1 MGRLKIALL
10 GPPEVDHLGRRVLFP
25 ERKTLALLA
34 FLAAEGGKQPR
45 RRLAQLL
52 WPESDTTHGRSALRL
67 SLFHLRDALEENE
80 HPGEQSHLIIT
91 YDALGLDDAADIEL
105 DLRVFK
111 AASLLA
117 QRLPSPETMRSEDR
131 QAAALELRRA
141 AASYRGDFLEG
152 FTLRDGIDFDNW
164 MGRQRQYWRSCFERV
179 VDRLS
184 LLEGAEGVFDQA
196 IETVERWRTFDPLS
210 EATYLRLM
218 QLHLANGNRVAALK
232 TYEACADILRSEL
245 HAEASSDL
253 TLLAERIRSGGPP
266 HEKPVRAPVRS
277 NIGDARPS
285 LSIAFV
291 GRGGEFSRLIALYQ
305 QVCQGRPQVVVLEG
319 EAGIGKSRLAT
330 AFLDWARIQG
340 AGVLAGRAYKTH
352 SRLSYQPL
360 LDPLRTW
367 LEEQPQLHQLLSATW
382 LAELSRLLPELR
394 ERYPDLPAPTA
405 DETFA
410 SARLLEALARLGQ
423 ACAARQPLLICIDD
437 IQWTDEATLD
447 ACHYLLRHWTQQE
460 TPALLLLVRRTETRS
475 TDPWLA
481 EGLANLKNVAAVT
494 RLELGPLSAS
504 ALLQMVQAFSPQA
517 RDEPPFPP
525 ASAAGT
531 LSPEHFSDWLF
542 GETGGQPFY
551 TVSMLE
557 SLVEEGVLVPRAIQG
572 QVWVFEA
579 QAALFYASQRDI
591 LIPATLRE
599 MILSRLTRLSSAA
612 RELLAAGAVL
622 DHDFAFENLCEV
634 AQLAEQDA
642 LSALDEALESLL
654 LRESHLGL
662 GKSGTTAY
670 LFAHDKI
677 REVVY
682 NEAGEARRRIFHGRA
697 MHILESRGVSAAEL
711 AYHALA
717 SGALEAAVRWSVAA
731 GDEAMRVFAVRDAI
745 DHYQQAHR
753 LIQERAV
760 PLPATTSAHL
770 FTQLGRAYEHRNDL
784 PAAQATYGTMLET
797 ARRQC
802 DTAMEC
808 AALDYLAVLASEDF
822 SQLDKVMTQLQEALQ
837 IAERTGNRSGL
848 AETRWSL
855 ARVNYYILNLEAS
868 LAHGKAAYALACEL
882 GEEDL
887 IARSL
892 NTLAY
897 TTRALGQFEEAAA
910 IAEEARRLSTARG
923 DRMMEADCLSR
934 VADAHINC
942 GRPHQA
948 VASARSAY
956 AISLEIE
963 HPWGQANSGY
973 QLARALAETG
983 AYEEALAVAL
993 ESTSVARTLTFTIL
1007 LFVNLLTLGLVYQAL
1022 GLAKEALETHLEGLE
1037 VSKTVPSS
1045 RYIGLSYSLV
1055 CVDCALA
1062 GDWETAAGYARQM
1075 LVTRD
1080 PQVVVCPEAP
1090 RWPETEALLSAG
1102 LRGEAEAALA
1112 AFGDRF
1118 SANRRC
1124 HLALVRAQAVLAES
1138 QDDYERALHCL
1149 REAVAEAT
1157 ALDLPGELWQAE
1169 AALAQLH
1176 HRHGEDEPAAQACGQ
1191 ARAVLE
1197 KLAGSIAGEELRT
1210 RFLASPPVKRLM
1222 GAKWGAPPV
1231 RGQIAG
1237 IHLPAIECQLH
1248 DA

>member
-10 GPPEVDHLGRRVLFP
+10 GPSEVDHVGRRVLFP

-34 FLAAEGGKQPR
+34 YLAAEGGKQPR
-45 RRLAQLL
+45 SRLAQLF
-52 WPESDTTHGRSALRL
+52 WPESDTAHGRSALRL

-80 HPGEQSHLIIT
+80 HPGEPSHLIIT
-91 YDALGLDDAADIEL
+91 YDMLGLDDAADIEL

-111 AASLLA
+111 AAGLLA

-141 AASYRGDFLEG
+141 AASYRGDFLED
-152 FTLRDGIDFDNW
+152 FTLRDAIDFDNW
-164 MGRQRQYWRSCFERV
+164 MGGQRQYWRSCFERV

-184 LLEGAEGVFDQA
+184 LLEGVEGAFDQA

-210 EATYLRLM
+210 EAMYLRLM

-232 TYEACADILRSEL
+232 MYQACVDILQSEL
-245 HAEASSDL
+245 HAQPSLDL
-253 TLLAERIRSGGPP
+253 TALAERIRSTSPTY
-266 HEKPVRAPVRS
+266 EKQSRTPLRS
-277 NIGDARPS
+277 NPGDTRPY
-285 LSIAFV
+285 LSIPFV

-305 QVCQGRPQVVVLEG
+305 QVCLGRPQVVVLEG
-319 EAGIGKSRLAT
+319 EAGIGKSRLAA
-330 AFLDWARIQG
+330 AFLDWAKVQG

-367 LEEQPQLHQLLSATW
+367 LQGEQQLHQLLSAPW
-382 LAELSRLLPELR
+382 VAELSRLLPELR

-410 SARLLEALARLGQ
+410 PARLLEALARLGQ

-437 IQWTDEATLD
+437 IQWMDEATLD
-447 ACHYLLRHWTQQE
+447 ACHYLLRHWTQQA

-475 TDPWLA
+475 IDPLLA
-481 EGLANLKNVAAVT
+481 EGLANLKHVAAVT
-494 RLELGPLSAS
+494 HLELGPLSAS
-504 ALLQMVQAFSPQA
+504 ALLQMVRAFSPQERA
-517 RDEPPFPP
+517 EPPYPP
-525 ASAAGT
+525 ASVAGI

-542 GETGGQPFY
+542 AETGGQPFY
-551 TVSMLE
+551 TIATLE
-557 SLVEEGVLVPRAIQG
+557 ALVEEGVLVPRAIESKA
-572 QVWVFEA
+572 WVFEA
-579 QAALFYASQRDI
+579 RAALLYAERRSS
-591 LIPATLRE
+591 LIPANLRE
-599 MILSRLTRLSSAA
+599 MILSRLARLSSTA

-634 AQLAEQDA
+634 AQLPEQVG

-654 LRESHLGL
+654 LRESRLGL
-662 GKSGTTAY
+662 GKSGPTAY
-670 LFAHDKI
+670 VFAHDKI

-682 NEAGEARRRIFHGRA
+682 SEAGEARRRIFHGRA
-697 MHILESRGVSAAEL
+697 LHILENRGVSAAEL

-717 SGALEAAVRWSVAA
+717 GGAPQAAARWSVAA

-745 DHYQQAHR
+745 DHYQQAR
-753 LIQERAV
+753 QLTEEGEAL
-760 PLPATTSAHL
+760 LPARTSAHL
-770 FTQLGRAYEHRNDL
+770 FTQLGRALEHRNDFK
-784 PAAQATYGTMLET
+784 AAQSTYQAMLET
-797 ARRQC
+797 ARRQR
-802 DTAMEC
+802 DSAMEC
-808 AALDYLAVLASEDF
+808 AALNHLAVLAGEDF
-822 SQLDKVMTQLQEALQ
+822 SQLDSVMAQLQEALQ
-837 IAERTGNRSGL
+837 IAERTGDLRGL
-848 AETRWSL
+848 AETQWSL
-855 ARVNYYILNLEAS
+855 ARVHYYILNLEAS
-868 LAHGKAAYALACEL
+868 LLHGKGANALACEL

-887 IARSL
+887 IVRSL

-897 TTRALGQFEEAAA
+897 TTRAMGQFEEAAA
-910 IAEEARRLSTARG
+910 MAEEARSLSSARG

-934 VADAHINC
+934 IADAHINC

-948 VASARSAY
+948 VAAARSAY
-956 AISLEIE
+956 AMSLEIE

-983 AYEEALAVAL
+983 AYEEALAIAQ
-993 ESTSVARTLTFTIL
+993 ESTNVARTLTFTVL

-1022 GLAKEALETHLEGLE
+1022 GLTKEALETHLEGLE

-1045 RYIGLSYSLV
+1045 RYVGLSYSLV

-1080 PQVVVCPEAP
+1080 PRVVVCPEAP

-1102 LRGEAEAALA
+1102 LRGEAESALA
-1112 AFGDRF
+1112 AFGERF

-1138 QDDYERALHCL
+1138 QGDRERALHCL
-1149 REAVAEAT
+1149 REAVAEAA

-1176 HRHGEDEPAAQACGQ
+1176 HQHGEDEPAAQACGQ

-1197 KLAGSIAGEELRT
+1197 KLAGGIAGEELRT
-1210 RFLASPPVKRLM
+1210 RFLASPPVKRLL
-1222 GAKWGAPPV
+1222 G
-1231 RGQIAG
+1231 R
-1237 IHLPAIECQLH
+1237 EQLFV
-1248 DA
+1248 ASREGC